1 MVADVWTEMLLAM
14 KVAQINPAIVYATAR
29 TGIMLSSDNRHL
41 FSSRNLREW
50 DRAIREYESIVVPNE
65 ILTTKKTTPSYLARA
80 NAELPTAP
88 VVFLSYC
95 WKDGD
100 TAEIIF
106 NQFNQFNLKLRKD
119 NIDISYKNSIQEYM
133 GRVRKSDYVLMLI
146 SNNYFRSCNCV
157 LEALDIAESS
167 RFQQQIL
174 PIILD
179 SYTIFRPQ
187 ERIRLIKYWDSKIDK
202 LNSEIRELKP
212 SSKSIAGLEKELEKY
227 HKVRGGL
234 DDVLSALSD
243 MKIPTLK
250 ELVKTGYEEIL
261 RVIAST
267 ESEKISQGIRI
278 LNICDPYFKMSEL
291 TKFKTAF
298 ADDKYPMFLEGVIT
312 YEAGNLDIAEACF
325 EKVISEWPDYEP
337 AYVELAILKAEKDQ
351 LGKAQSILEQVL
363 RINPAN
369 ALVMYNLGCLCFKV
383 GKEKDAIHW
392 FKAAMSVN
400 PYDSEA
406 LQNMGAILYNS
417 RQYRDACKCF
427 VKAIKLNPL
436 DAKAHLNLGKLLSD
450 PFMRYDD
457 AKILLKK
464 SHSIDKNPS
473 PLLEL
478 ARIHMQL
485 DEISQA
491 RICINKAMKLEP
503 DNAEAKIQMA
513 FIEDSKEKRQCLY
526 FSLRRILTISDSNFK
541 NLIEGIEEYHSQ
553 SE

>member
-1 MVADVWTEMLLAM
+1 MADIWTEMLRSM
-14 KVAQINPAIVYATAR
+14 KAAQIDPTIVYATAK
-29 TGIMLSSDNRHL
+29 TGIMLSSDNQHL
-41 FSSRNLREW
+41 FSSRDLREW

-65 ILTTKKTTPSYLARA
+65 ILTTKKTAPSYQARA

-100 TAEIIF
+100 AAETIF
-106 NQFNQFNLKLRKD
+106 SQFNRFNLKLHKD

-133 GRVRKSDYVLMLI
+133 SRVRKCDYVLILI
-146 SNNYFRSCNCV
+146 SKNYFRSCNCV

-179 SYTIFRPQ
+179 SYAIFRPQ

-202 LNSEIRELKP
+202 MNKAIRGLKP
-212 SSKSIAGLEKELEKY
+212 SKSIAGLEKELEKY
-227 HKVRGGL
+227 QRVRAGL

-250 ELVKTGYEEIL
+250 ELIKTGYEEIL
-261 RVIAST
+261 RVIASA
-267 ESEKISQGIRI
+267 EAEKISRGIRI
-278 LNICDPYFKMSEL
+278 LNICEPYLQMSEL

-298 ADDKYPMFLEGVIT
+298 VDDKYPMFLEGVIT
-312 YEAGNLDIAEACF
+312 YKAGNLGIAEACF
-325 EKVISEWPDYEP
+325 EKVISWWPDYEP
-337 AYVELAILKAEKDQ
+337 AYIELAILKAEKDQ
-351 LGKAQSILEQVL
+351 LSKAQSILEQVL

-369 ALVMYNLGCLCFKV
+369 SLVMYNIGCLCFRA

-392 FKAAMSVN
+392 FKAAMTID
-400 PYDSEA
+400 PDDSEA

-417 RQYRDACKCF
+417 RRYRDASKYL

-473 PLLEL
+473 SLLEL

-491 RICINKAMKLEP
+491 RVCINKAMKHEP
-503 DNAEAKIQMA
+503 DNAEAKILLA
-513 FIEDSKEKRQCLY
+513 LLEDSKDKRQCIY
-526 FSLRRILTISDSNFK
+526 FSLRRILTISDSNFQ
-541 NLIEGIEEYHSQ
+541 NLIEDIEEYHSQ
-553 SE
+553 S